1 MEKNRFCS
9 IGIAGLSLLFSF
21 STVLAQQREP
31 QVQHER
37 SSASRL
43 AQQSDRKEV
52 SANQGFS
59 LMENSARIVPSPS
72 RKMLGLP
79 KDSPESP
86 FVAAPP
92 FQISPVLS
100 VASSFK
106 AASQKESLTFSS
118 GTSTPRAMK
127 STGGTFE
134 VPFFDDFDED
144 ITYYTIIDNNS
155 DGRTWMWDE
164 EERAAFYRYSPD
176 NKGDDWLVTPPI
188 HLYAGKEYKV
198 SFSARASMPDFP
210 ERIEAKWGKKPIA
223 AELVEEIAP
232 PTDLTSANYTSFS
245 KTISPTESGNYYFG
259 FHAISDA
266 NSFYLYLDSV
276 SIENAADP
284 AAPDSVTC
292 LEANADPMGKLQATL
307 TFHAPSKTIGQ
318 SPLSTLS
325 RIEVKRNGELMATI
339 ASPAPGSEQTV
350 VDGKALQGTNKYTIT
365 PYNEI
370 GKGMERDISLYVGVD
385 EPTAPVVKAQDRIS
399 SVKLVWDTVKGVN
412 GGVVSPDS
420 MVYDIYDVT
429 HGEAMAEQLGSVKGK
444 CEFEIGGLN
453 TMADEEQNFLTY
465 GVMASNVAGR
475 SGFGVS
481 SIIVGKPYTL
491 PYHNSL
497 KNATS
502 EGKFI
507 GLETEYGFSWGVVRD
522 ETYDADGGAL
532 AFTASK
538 ASTGTLLFGKMDLSG
553 CKNPTLIFWYKTK
566 VANPARLEI
575 CVQHPDNTIDP
586 PLWSADFSNEE
597 NNEWKRALISLPPAM
612 ANEPYVI
619 LRMRGVATGDL
630 DRNIIYVDN
639 INITDPVQ
647 KDVAVEV
654 EAPTELNKGQTAHLA
669 INVINR
675 GLDDVI
681 APRLKLTV
689 NGEELYNQILEGEQL
704 SILDGAKIA
713 IDCPTSAVRNEDRL
727 DVKAEVSTNGDLDES
742 NNTSTATVALK
753 TANVAA
759 PTGLKASDNANAPV
773 ELNWEAPEWAYTTVT
788 EDFESY
794 AAWDTTFGVW
804 STIDADK
811 GYAGKLSQN
820 VRLPHEGE
828 QYAFLNWQPSD
839 YFQPGTGI
847 DPHSGKKAAV
857 AIYQYDES
865 GRDFVAAD
873 NYLITPR
880 LSGRRQ
886 TITFYVNN
894 VRNTSGTS
902 EESFEVMTSTTGK
915 TMEDFRKLGDDYLQS
930 DGNWT
935 EISVE
940 VPEGTS
946 YLAIHHNTEA
956 QKALLFMIDDITF
969 EPSLAPESYNIYRDG
984 GFLANVTGTSYT
996 DKELL
1001 SDGQHK
1007 YEVTAVYA
1015 DGSESVP
1022 VGIVILTDIIA
1033 IDATQPGDFNV
1044 YRLDGSCVFLHAKS
1058 MDGLRPGVY
1067 IVNGQ
1072 KTLIRR

>member
-1 MEKNRFCS
+1 M
-9 IGIAGLSLLFSF
+9 
-21 STVLAQQREP
+21 
-31 QVQHER
+31 
-37 SSASRL
+37 
-43 AQQSDRKEV
+43 
-52 SANQGFS
+52 
-59 LMENSARIVPSPS
+59 
-72 RKMLGLP
+72 
-79 KDSPESP
+79 
-86 FVAAPP
+86 
-92 FQISPVLS
+92 
-100 VASSFK
+100 
-106 AASQKESLTFSS
+106 
-118 GTSTPRAMK
+118 
-127 STGGTFE
+127 
-134 VPFFDDFDED
+134 
-144 ITYYTIIDNNS
+144 
-155 DGRTWMWDE
+155 
-164 EERAAFYRYSPD
+164 
-176 NKGDDWLVTPPI
+176 
-188 HLYAGKEYKV
+188 GKE
-198 SFSARASMPDFP
+198 
-210 ERIEAKWGKKPIA
+210 PIA

-350 VDGKALQGTNKYTIT
+350 VDGEALQGTNKYTIT
-365 PYNEI
+365 PYNEM

-429 HGEAMAEQLGSVKGK
+429 HGEAMAEQIGSVKGK

-475 SGFGVS
+475 SRFGVS

-497 KNATS
+497 KNSTS

-647 KDVAVEV
+647 KDVAVEM

-681 APRLKLTV
+681 APRLKVTV
-689 NGEELYNQILEGEQL
+689 NGEELYNQKLESEQL
-704 SILDGAKIA
+704 SILDGTKIA
-713 IDCPTSAVRNEDRL
+713 LDCPTSTVRNEDRL
-727 DVKAEVSTNGDLDES
+727 DVKAEVLTDGDLDES
-742 NNTSTATVALK
+742 NNTSTVTVALK
-753 TANVAA
+753 TADVAA

-773 ELNWEAPEWAYTTVT
+773 VLNWEAPEWAYTTVT

-811 GYAGKLSQN
+811 QYSVNSN
-820 VRLPHEGE
+820 V
-828 QYAFLNWQPSD
+828 
-839 YFQPGTGI
+839 
-847 DPHSGKKAAV
+847 
-857 AIYQYDES
+857 
-865 GRDFVAAD
+865 
-873 NYLITPR
+873 
-880 LSGRRQ
+880 
-886 TITFYVNN
+886 
-894 VRNTSGTS
+894 
-902 EESFEVMTSTTGK
+902 
-915 TMEDFRKLGDDYLQS
+915 
-930 DGNWT
+930 
-935 EISVE
+935 
-940 VPEGTS
+940 
-946 YLAIHHNTEA
+946 
-956 QKALLFMIDDITF
+956 
-969 EPSLAPESYNIYRDG
+969 
-984 GFLANVTGTSYT
+984 
-996 DKELL
+996 
-1001 SDGQHK
+1001 
-1007 YEVTAVYA
+1007 
-1015 DGSESVP
+1015 
-1022 VGIVILTDIIA
+1022 II
-1033 IDATQPGDFNV
+1033 
-1044 YRLDGSCVFLHAKS
+1044 
-1058 MDGLRPGVY
+1058 
-1067 IVNGQ
+1067 
-1072 KTLIRR
+1072 

>member
-1 MEKNRFCS
+1 M
-9 IGIAGLSLLFSF
+9 
-21 STVLAQQREP
+21 
-31 QVQHER
+31 
-37 SSASRL
+37 
-43 AQQSDRKEV
+43 
-52 SANQGFS
+52 
-59 LMENSARIVPSPS
+59 
-72 RKMLGLP
+72 
-79 KDSPESP
+79 
-86 FVAAPP
+86 
-92 FQISPVLS
+92 
-100 VASSFK
+100 
-106 AASQKESLTFSS
+106 
-118 GTSTPRAMK
+118 
-127 STGGTFE
+127 
-134 VPFFDDFDED
+134 
-144 ITYYTIIDNNS
+144 
-155 DGRTWMWDE
+155 
-164 EERAAFYRYSPD
+164 
-176 NKGDDWLVTPPI
+176 
-188 HLYAGKEYKV
+188 GKE
-198 SFSARASMPDFP
+198 
-210 ERIEAKWGKKPIA
+210 PIA

-245 KTISPTESGNYYFG
+245 KTILPTESGNYYFG

-350 VDGKALQGTNKYTIT
+350 VDGEALQGTNKYTIT
-365 PYNEI
+365 PYNEM

-429 HGEAMAEQLGSVKGK
+429 HGEAMAEQIGSVKGK

-475 SGFGVS
+475 SRFGVS

-497 KNATS
+497 KNSTS

-647 KDVAVEV
+647 KDVAVEM

-681 APRLKLTV
+681 APRLKVTV
-689 NGEELYNQILEGEQL
+689 NGEELYNQKLESEQL
-704 SILDGAKIA
+704 SILDGTKIA
-713 IDCPTSAVRNEDRL
+713 LDCPTSTVRNEDRL
-727 DVKAEVSTNGDLDES
+727 DVKAEVLTDGDLDES
-742 NNTSTATVALK
+742 NNTSTVTVALK
-753 TANVAA
+753 TADVAA

-773 ELNWEAPEWAYTTVT
+773 VLNWEAPEWAYTTVT

-811 GYAGKLSQN
+811 QYSVNSN
-820 VRLPHEGE
+820 V
-828 QYAFLNWQPSD
+828 
-839 YFQPGTGI
+839 
-847 DPHSGKKAAV
+847 
-857 AIYQYDES
+857 
-865 GRDFVAAD
+865 
-873 NYLITPR
+873 
-880 LSGRRQ
+880 
-886 TITFYVNN
+886 
-894 VRNTSGTS
+894 
-902 EESFEVMTSTTGK
+902 
-915 TMEDFRKLGDDYLQS
+915 
-930 DGNWT
+930 
-935 EISVE
+935 
-940 VPEGTS
+940 
-946 YLAIHHNTEA
+946 
-956 QKALLFMIDDITF
+956 
-969 EPSLAPESYNIYRDG
+969 
-984 GFLANVTGTSYT
+984 
-996 DKELL
+996 
-1001 SDGQHK
+1001 
-1007 YEVTAVYA
+1007 
-1015 DGSESVP
+1015 
-1022 VGIVILTDIIA
+1022 II
-1033 IDATQPGDFNV
+1033 
-1044 YRLDGSCVFLHAKS
+1044 
-1058 MDGLRPGVY
+1058 
-1067 IVNGQ
+1067 
-1072 KTLIRR
+1072 

>member
-1 MEKNRFCS
+1 MKQKACS
-9 IGIAGLSLLFSF
+9 PIWIASLSLLLSF
-21 STVLAQQREP
+21 STILAQQKEP
-31 QVQHER
+31 QVSQEK
-37 SSASRL
+37 SSVSRFV
-43 AQQSDRKEV
+43 QQSNRKGL
-52 SANQGFS
+52 SAKQEFP
-59 LMENSARIVPSPS
+59 MVENSATIMSHPS
-72 RKMLGLP
+72 RKMLDLHQ
-79 KDSPESP
+79 DSLLRL
-86 FVAAPP
+86 FVTVPP
-92 FQISPVLS
+92 FQISPAVS
-100 VASSFK
+100 EAASPK
-106 AASQKESLTFSS
+106 AASQRESSNISS
-118 GTSTPRAMK
+118 GVSTPRVMR
-127 STGGTFE
+127 STDGTFE
-134 VPFFDDFDED
+134 VPFFDDFKED
-144 ITYYTIIDNNS
+144 ITDYTIIDNNS

-164 EERAAFYRYSPD
+164 EEQAAFYRYSSD
-176 NKGDDWLVTPPI
+176 NKADDWLITPPI

-198 SFSARASMPDFP
+198 SFSARASMSDFP
-210 ERIEAKWGKKPIA
+210 ERIEAKWGTKPIA
-223 AELVEEIAP
+223 ADMTEEIAP
-232 PTDLTSANYTSFS
+232 PTDLTSANYTTFS
-245 KTISPTESGNYYFG
+245 KTVSPTENGNYYFG

-276 SIENAADP
+276 SIENEDDP
-284 AAPDSVTC
+284 AAPDSVTS
-292 LEANADPMGKLQATL
+292 LEAKADPMGKLQATL
-307 TFHAPSKTIGQ
+307 TFQAPSKTIGQ

-325 RIEVKRNGELMATI
+325 KIEVKRNGVLIATI
-339 ASPAPGSEQTV
+339 ASPEPGSEQTV
-350 VDGKALQGTNKYTIT
+350 ADNNPLQGTNKYTVT
-365 PYNEI
+365 PYNEN
-370 GKGMERDISLYVGVD
+370 GKGMKRDVSLYVGMD
-385 EPTAPVVKAQDRIS
+385 EPTVPEVKAQDRIS
-399 SVKLVWDTVKGVN
+399 SVRLIWDPVKGAN

-420 MVYDIYDVT
+420 VVYDIYDVT
-429 HGEAMAEQLGSVKGK
+429 HGEAMAEQIGSVKGEN
-444 CEFEIGGLN
+444 EFEIGGLN

-481 SIIVGKPYTL
+481 SIIVGTPYTL

-507 GLETEYGFSWGVVRD
+507 GLQTENGFNWGVVRD

-538 ASTGTLLFGKMDLSG
+538 PSTGSLLFGKMNLSG

-566 VANPARLEI
+566 EPNPARLEI

-586 PLWSADFSNEE
+586 PLWSVDFSNEE
-597 NNEWKRALISLPPAM
+597 NNEWKRALISLPSAQG
-612 ANEPYVI
+612 NEPYII
-619 LRMRGVATGDL
+619 LRMRGVAPDDL
-630 DRNIIYVDN
+630 NQNIVYIDN

-681 APRLKLTV
+681 APRLKVTV
-689 NGEELYNQILEGEQL
+689 NGEELYNQKLESEQL
-704 SILDGAKIA
+704 SILDGTKIA
-713 IDCPTSAVRNEDRL
+713 LDCPTSTIHSEDHL
-727 DVKAEVSTNGDLDES
+727 DVKAEVLTDGDLDES
-742 NNTSTATVALK
+742 NNTSAVTVALK
-753 TANVAA
+753 TADVAA
-759 PTGLKASDNANAPV
+759 PTGLKASGNVNAPV
-773 ELNWEAPEWAYTTVT
+773 VLNWEAPEWTYTTMT
-788 EDFESY
+788 EDFENY
-794 AAWDTTFGVW
+794 AAWDTTFGEW

-915 TMEDFRKLGDDYLQS
+915 TLKDFRKLGDDYRQS

-956 QKALLFMIDDITF
+956 QKALIFMIDDITF

-984 GFLANVTGTSYT
+984 GFLANVAGTSYT

-1015 DGSESVP
+1015 DGSESIP
-1022 VGIVILTDIIA
+1022 VGIVIVTDIMPIE
-1033 IDATQPGDFNV
+1033 ATQPGDFNV

-1058 MDGLRPGVY
+1058 MNGLQPGVY

-1072 KTLIRR
+1072 KTIISR